1 MTYDSTTFYLLAI
14 SFLVLANALF
24 VAAEFALVRVRRTR
38 IEELVANG
46 NATARLVKNA
56 LDHIDDYISTTQV
69 GVTLA
74 SLGLGWIGEPYLA
87 EGVFG
92 PFLTWILPAQMAKSP
107 GTMSVAHGLAI
118 FVAFFAITFFHVVIG
133 ELTPKS
139 LALQHAEKM
148 SLYLIRPM
156 RFFKLLFGPLVW
168 LLRGASVRL
177 LKMIGA
183 KPVSSHS
190 RALSE
195 EELLMLLAESKRAG
209 VVSAGEQQML
219 QRVFKFHDKTVRE
232 IMKPRPD
239 IAALSLRASEDEI
252 KSVFEQGYSRLPVFD
267 KNLNNVK
274 GVVYVKDL
282 IYTLQNPKLIK
293 LVDLLREA
301 LFVPETQAVSRLLKE
316 FQKNKMH
323 MAIVVDEFGDTCGLV
338 TLEDVIE
345 EIVGE
350 IQDEYD
356 SEPAEVQ
363 RGADGSIIFDG
374 KTSIERVHELFPTF
388 EMPEGSFETI
398 AGLVFQLAGR
408 VPKESD
414 VLKHS
419 GLAFRVTKREG
430 RRLKKISVMRL
441 PPPVQTST
449 GESVEPATAAE
460 TAVAAES
467 NTAILNLPRASASHL
482 ETPEL
487 AHEESH
493 PDELPHEDSP
503 SEAAGTDGDHGGSPA
518 EEHEPEPERSIPNA
532 APEELEEAVP
542 DSVSEQVTEKKPG
555 RPYPTPSG
563 ARSTPRREQP
573 PTRRAGPSGS
583 RR

>member
-1 MTYDSTTFYLLAI
+1 MTYDFTFNFLAI
-14 SFLVLANALF
+14 GLLILANAFF
-24 VAAEFALVRVRRTR
+24 VAAEFALVRVRKTR
-38 IEELVANG
+38 IEELISEG
-46 NATARLVKNA
+46 SATARLVKVA
-56 LDHIDDYISTTQV
+56 IEHIDDYISATQV

-74 SLGLGWIGEPYLA
+74 SLGLGWIGEPFLA
-87 EGVFG
+87 EGIVG
-92 PFLTWILPAQMAKSP
+92 PILAKIMPALPTASAVSIEHGISIFL
-107 GTMSVAHGLAI
+107 
-118 FVAFFAITFFHVVIG
+118 AFFIITYFHVVIG

-148 SLYLIRPM
+148 SIYLIKPM
-156 RFFKLLFGPLVW
+156 LFFKVLFGPLVW
-168 LLRGASVRL
+168 LLRSSSIWL
-177 LKMIGA
+177 LKLMGLKA
-183 KPVSSHS
+183 ASSHS

-252 KSVFEQGYSRLPVFD
+252 KEVFEQGYSRLPVYD
-267 KNLNNVK
+267 KSLNNVK
-274 GVVYVKDL
+274 GIVYVKDL

-301 LFVPETQAVSRLLKE
+301 LFVPETQAVSSLLKE
-316 FQKNKMH
+316 FQKSKVH

-363 RGADGSIIFDG
+363 RGRDGTIIFDG
-374 KTSIERVHELFPTF
+374 KTSVERLKDLFPSF
-388 EMPEGSFETI
+388 EMPEGSFETV

-419 GLAFRVTKREG
+419 GLAFRVSKREG
-430 RRLKKISVMRL
+430 RRLKKITVERL
-441 PPPVQTST
+441 PAIGTLDLDGNTPLNGTHN
-449 GESVEPATAAE
+449 ETAA
-460 TAVAAES
+460 TTES
-467 NTAILNLPRASASHL
+467 NTAILNLPRASAGHL
-482 ETPEL
+482 E
-487 AHEESH
+487 S
-493 PDELPHEDSP
+493 PDVSELPHEESQ
-503 SEAAGTDGDHGGSPA
+503 PA
-518 EEHEPEPERSIPNA
+518 ESHSDEHQNEDAHPNSA
-532 APEELEEAVP
+532 TSDLEEAIS
-542 DSVSEQVTEKKPG
+542 DTATDESTEKK
-555 RPYPTPSG
+555 SG
-563 ARSTPRREQP
+563 APLSAPHRRNRP
-573 PTRRAGPSGS
+573 PGF
-583 RR
+583 

>member
-1 MTYDSTTFYLLAI
+1 MTYDFTFYLTAI
-14 SFLVLANALF
+14 SLLVLANALF

-38 IEELVANG
+38 IEELVAEG

-74 SLGLGWIGEPYLA
+74 SLGLGWIGEPFLA

-92 PFLTWILPAQMAKSP
+92 PFLKWILPVELARSP
-107 GTMSVAHGLAI
+107 GTMGVAHGVAI

-148 SLYLIRPM
+148 SLYLIKPM
-156 RFFKLLFGPLVW
+156 RFFNFLFGPLVW
-168 LLRGASVRL
+168 LLRGSSARL
-177 LKMIGA
+177 LKMLGA

-232 IMKPRPD
+232 IMIPRPD
-239 IAALSLRASEDEI
+239 IAALALRASEDEI
-252 KSVFEQGYSRLPVFD
+252 KSVFEQGYSRLPVYD

-274 GVVYVKDL
+274 GIVYVKDL

-293 LVDLLREA
+293 LIDLLREA
-301 LFVPETQAVSRLLKE
+301 LFVPETQAVSTLLKE
-316 FQKNKMH
+316 FQKSKVH
-323 MAIVVDEFGDTCGLV
+323 MAIVIDEFGDTCGLV

-363 RGADGSIIFDG
+363 RGSDGTIIFDG
-374 KTSIERVHELFPTF
+374 KTSIDRVRDLFPAF

-430 RRLKKISVMRL
+430 RRLKKISVERL
-441 PPPVQTST
+441 PAPTTP
-449 GESVEPATAAE
+449 GEGGTAEAPTAAE
-460 TAVAAES
+460 TAVSAES
-467 NTAILNLPRASASHL
+467 NTAILNLPRASAGHL
-482 ETPEL
+482 EPAESVPEESAQEEL
-487 AHEESH
+487 AS
-493 PDELPHEDSP
+493 DDLPSN
-503 SEAAGTDGDHGGSPA
+503 ANGNDGDRSAVPA
-518 EEHEPEPERSIPNA
+518 EIQDHESAPPNA
-532 APEELEEAVP
+532 VDEELEEAVP
-542 DSVSEQVTEKKPG
+542 DSVSEPISDKKQG
-555 RPYPTPSG
+555 RYTPPPAN
-563 ARSTPRREQP
+563 ARPA
-573 PTRRAGPSGS
+573 TRRAGPSGT